1 MRKGGTAMQEKDRQ
15 PDERELDAL
24 LSDVKQL
31 LGDSAADDTAPLHT
45 NGPRASDVHIDY
57 EMSF

>member
-1 MRKGGTAMQEKDRQ
+1 MQEKDRQ

-45 NGPRASDVHIDY
+45 NGPRA
-57 EMSF
+57 